1 MIEYGRQ
8 KNLQILNPY
17 QNENPKRFMFQL
29 KKADLEDWKSQFA
42 ISNEQPTSGTLFLT
56 VHGSSLRSQIVTLN
70 KRQGQHLKI

>member
-1 MIEYGRQ
+1 
-8 KNLQILNPY
+8 
-17 QNENPKRFMFQL
+17 MFQL